1 MQSNLNKIHSIT
13 TKMRRIYILLL
24 AVMLVCI
31 GCEWRLTSSDD
42 KQEVRVAVE
51 RYDRIQSLYLTT
63 GDFSALQQMNTV
75 YPQQTRTLIEDVL
88 KIGHVNDSEIN
99 LKFLAF
105 YQDSTL
111 QTLLAEAEQQYANMD
126 DINQGLTD
134 AFARL
139 QEMIPDIEVPLIY
152 AQIGSLDQ
160 SVIVGNGLLGI
171 SLDKYLGKDYPLYL
185 REDYGYTAEQRQVMT
200 RQNIVPDCIGFYL
213 LSIFPMPSEYAQSQ
227 LGRDMHIGKVQWVV
241 NQAMNETVFNT
252 LYTRNVGH
260 YMKSHPDVTTT
271 ELLQKNYFINSA
283 EISTGLTDSD

>member
-1 MQSNLNKIHSIT
+1 
-13 TKMRRIYILLL
+13 MRRIYILLL

-134 AFARL
+134 TFARL

-185 REDYGYTAEQRQVMT
+185 REDYGYTEEQRRVMT

-213 LSIFPMPSEYAQSQ
+213 LSLFPMPSEYAQSQ

>member
-1 MQSNLNKIHSIT
+1 
-13 TKMRRIYILLL
+13 MRRIYILLL

-63 GDFSALQQMNTV
+63 GDFSALQQMNTA

-126 DINQGLTD
+126 DINQELTD

-185 REDYGYTAEQRQVMT
+185 REDYGYTEEQRRVMT

-213 LSIFPMPSEYAQSQ
+213 LSLFPMPSEYAQSQ

-241 NQAMNETVFNT
+241 NQAMNKTVFNT
-252 LYTRNVGH
+252 LYTRNVSH

-283 EISTGLTDSD
+283 EISTDLTDSD

>member
-1 MQSNLNKIHSIT
+1 
-13 TKMRRIYILLL
+13 MRRIYILLL

-185 REDYGYTAEQRQVMT
+185 REDYGYSEEQRRVMT

-213 LSIFPMPSEYAQSQ
+213 LSLFPMPSEYAQSQ

-241 NQAMNETVFNT
+241 NQAMNEIVFNT

>member
-1 MQSNLNKIHSIT
+1 
-13 TKMRRIYILLL
+13 MRRIYILLL

-126 DINQGLTD
+126 DINQELTD

-185 REDYGYTAEQRQVMT
+185 REDYGYTEEQRRVMT

-213 LSIFPMPSEYAQSQ
+213 LSLFPMPSEYAQSQ

-241 NQAMNETVFNT
+241 NQAMNKTVFNT
-252 LYTRNVGH
+252 LYTRNVSH

-283 EISTGLTDSD
+283 EISTDLTDSD